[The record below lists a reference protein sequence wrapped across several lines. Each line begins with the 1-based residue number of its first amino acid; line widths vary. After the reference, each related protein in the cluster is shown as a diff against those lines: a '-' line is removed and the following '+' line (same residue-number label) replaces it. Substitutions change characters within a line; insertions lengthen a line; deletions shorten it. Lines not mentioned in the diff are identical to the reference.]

1 MLSKIV
7 EMKRKV
13 ILIALLNFTL
23 FFGLSMKAQTDIHT
37 DIQTDIQ
44 TDVMTGVPI
53 NVSTDVYL
61 GTQTDAYFTYE
72 LSHRSDE
79 VSGLTFMDFYGQGFN
94 NYKGMDFEGFTGNS
108 NNNDVC
114 VGNGVMMMAATGFF
128 YLINKKRKGNK

>member
-1 MLSKIV
+1 MLSKII

-44 TDVMTGVPI
+44 TDVMTDIPT
-53 NVSTDVYL
+53 NVS
-61 GTQTDAYFTYE
+61 TDAYFTYE

-79 VSGLTFMDFYGQGFN
+79 VNGLTFMDFYGQGFN
-94 NYKGMDFEGFTGNS
+94 DYKGLNFEGFTGNS

-114 VGNGVMMMAATGFF
+114 VGNGVIMMAATGFF
-128 YLINKKRKGNK
+128 YLITKRRKENK

>member
-1 MLSKIV
+1 
-7 EMKRKV
+7 MKRKV

-44 TDVMTGVPI
+44 TDVMTDIPT
-53 NVSTDVYL
+53 NVS
-61 GTQTDAYFTYE
+61 TDAYFTYE
-72 LSHRSDE
+72 LSQRSDE

-114 VGNGVMMMAATGFF
+114 VGNGIIMMTATGFF